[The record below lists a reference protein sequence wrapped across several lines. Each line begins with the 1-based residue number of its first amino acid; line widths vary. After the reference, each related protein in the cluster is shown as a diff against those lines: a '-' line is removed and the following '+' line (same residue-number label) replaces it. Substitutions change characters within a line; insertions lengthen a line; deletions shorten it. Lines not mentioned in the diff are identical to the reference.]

1 MMFISFKKKYMI
13 SATILFLIMTV
24 YLLVSCGT
32 KRAVQKETEAI
43 RSTVSCDSS
52 LHDAGRR
59 VDQLPIPV
67 QKWLQSSGVFDR
79 GTIVAAHIMQDARMR
94 MKPEDTVWRTARAE
108 QFSTLE
114 TPAFIWTVKMKMN
127 PLIYIF
133 GRDKFEHGKG
143 EMRMKINS
151 LFTVVNE
158 LGEKIDE
165 GSLQRFLGEMVWMPL
180 LALSPYIEWEIID
193 EYSAKAS
200 MSYMGTR
207 GSGTF
212 YFNQHGDFIRF
223 EALRYKGNEADAQRY
238 LWVLTVDEYTSFE
251 GVRVPSRMK
260 ATWKLP
266 EGDWTWLE
274 LSIADIRYEVCEE
287 W

>member
-1 MMFISFKKKYMI
+1 MMLVSFKKKYMI
-13 SATILFLIMTV
+13 SVVIVCLIITL
-24 YLLVSCGT
+24 YLLASCRT
-32 KRAVQKETEAI
+32 KRVVRKETEAI

-52 LHDAGRR
+52 FLAVEKR
-59 VDQLPIPV
+59 VEQLPLPV
-67 QKWLQSSGVFDR
+67 QKWLRTSGVFDR

-114 TPAFIWTVKMKMN
+114 TPVFIWTVNMKMN
-127 PLIYIF
+127 PLIHVF
-133 GRDKFEHGKG
+133 GRDKFVHGKG

-158 LGEKIDE
+158 SGKKIDE
-165 GSLQRFLGEMVWMPL
+165 GSMQRFLGEMVWIPT
-180 LALSPYIEWEIID
+180 LALCPYIQWEAID
-193 EYSAKAS
+193 EYSAKAH
-200 MSYMGTR
+200 MSYMGTH

-212 YFNQHGDFIRF
+212 YFNTQGDFVRF

-238 LWVLTVDEYTSFE
+238 VWVLTVDEYSSFE

-266 EGDWTWLE
+266 EGDWTWLD
-274 LSIADIRYEVCEE
+274 LRITDIQYEVCGE
-287 W
+287 